1 MTRTGQWAYRCA
13 MRTTEAAGRPTRSWL
28 GLVPPGWPSDVA
40 VALSTGT
47 LQVVFTL
54 LASQNLRGRL
64 PLDALGLALLVAGPV
79 ALLGRRRW
87 PLPTLLVIA
96 AVTVLYFA
104 LGYPFGPAWLA
115 LLVAFWTAVT
125 GGQRLAAWLTAG
137 VATPVF
143 VALTA
148 LFARTPVPSLEGLV
162 AHLGWLVVVLAAA
175 EVVRVRRER
184 MLEAA
189 RTRAEEDRRRV
200 GEERLRIAR
209 ELHDVLAHNIS
220 LINVQA
226 GVALHLMDEQ
236 PGQSRTA
243 LVAIKQASSDALR
256 ELRSVLDILRQG
268 GEAPRSPTSGL
279 DSLDGLVANAE
290 AAGLEVRTRVEGTP
304 RPLPAG
310 VDLAAFRIVQ
320 EALTNIT
327 RHAGRPAAA
336 TVLVAYGDHD
346 LTVQVDDNGN
356 GVESAFGRRP
366 EDSDRQDRRSGR
378 SGNGI
383 RGMRERA
390 AALGGELAAGP
401 RASGG
406 FRVSAHLP
414 LPEGSGGPRRGAPV
428 DQPEGSGE
436 PPRGAPVDQP
446 EGSGEPPRGAPVD
459 QGMRP

>member
-1 MTRTGQWAYRCA
+1 MTRAGEGAYRGA
-13 MRTTEAAGRPTRSWL
+13 MQTTGAARRPTRSWL

-40 VALSTGT
+40 VALSTGV
-47 LQVVFTL
+47 LQVL
-54 LASQNLRGRL
+54 LTIGASRDLGGRL
-64 PLDALGLALLVAGPV
+64 PLDALGFALLVAGPV

-87 PLPTLLVIA
+87 PLATLGVVA
-96 AVTVLYFA
+96 AATVLFYA

-115 LLVAFWTAVT
+115 LLVALWTAVT
-125 GGQRLAAWLTAG
+125 GGRRLAAWLTA
-137 VATPVF
+137 ALALPAF

-148 LFARTPVPSLEGLV
+148 LFGRMPVPTAGGLV
-162 AHLGWLVVVLAAA
+162 AHLGWLLVVLVAA
-175 EVVRVRRER
+175 EVVRVRREQVQ
-184 MLEAA
+184 EAA
-189 RTRAEEDRRRV
+189 RTRAEEDRRRA

-236 PGQSRTA
+236 PEQSRTA
-243 LVAIKQASSDALR
+243 LAAIKQASNDALR

-268 GEAPRSPTSGL
+268 GDAPRSPTSGL
-279 DSLDGLVANAE
+279 DSLDGLVANAA

-320 EALTNIT
+320 EALTNVA
-327 RHAGRPAAA
+327 RHAGPATA
-336 TVLVAYGDHD
+336 TVLVAYGEDG
-346 LTVQVDDNGN
+346 LTVRVDDDGK
-356 GVESAFGRRP
+356 GVESAEGRQATA
-366 EDSDRQDRRSGR
+366 SDRPVGR

-390 AALGGELAAGP
+390 AALGGELTAGP
-401 RASGG
+401 HPGGG

-414 LPEGSGGPRRGAPV
+414 LEGSGEPQGGAPV
-428 DQPEGSGE
+428 DQEGARS
-436 PPRGAPVDQP
+436 
-446 EGSGEPPRGAPVD
+446 
-459 QGMRP
+459 

>member
-1 MTRTGQWAYRCA
+1 MTRAGQGAYRCG
-13 MRTTEAAGRPTRSWL
+13 MRTTGAARRPTRSWL
-28 GLVPPGWPSDVA
+28 GLVPPGRPSDVA
-40 VALSTGT
+40 VALSTGV
-47 LQVVFTL
+47 LQVALTVG
-54 LASQNLRGRL
+54 ASQNLRGRL
-64 PLDALGLALLVAGPV
+64 PLDALGYALLVAGPL

-87 PLPTLLVIA
+87 PLATLLVVA
-96 AVTVLYFA
+96 AVTVLFYA

-125 GGQRLAAWLTAG
+125 GGLRLAAWLTAALAIPAYAG
-137 VATPVF
+137 
-143 VALTA
+143 LTA
-148 LFARTPVPSLEGLV
+148 LFDRAPAPTAAGVV
-162 AHLGWLVVVLAAA
+162 AHLGWLLVVLVAA

-184 MLEAA
+184 MQEAA
-189 RTRAEEDRRRV
+189 RVRAEEDRRRA

-243 LVAIKQASSDALR
+243 LAAIKQASNDALG

-268 GEAPRSPTSGL
+268 GDAPRSPTSGL
-279 DSLDGLVANAE
+279 DSLEGLVANAA

-320 EALTNIT
+320 EALTNVT
-327 RHAGRPAAA
+327 RHAGRPVTA

-346 LTVQVDDNGN
+346 LTVRVDDDGRGFDPTHPDGRGN
-356 GVESAFGRRP
+356 
-366 EDSDRQDRRSGR
+366 
-378 SGNGI
+378 NGI

-390 AALGGELAAGP
+390 AALGGELTAGP
-401 RASGG
+401 RPGGG
-406 FRVSAHLP
+406 FSVSARIP
-414 LPEGSGGPRRGAPV
+414 MDGA
-428 DQPEGSGE
+428 
-436 PPRGAPVDQP
+436 
-446 EGSGEPPRGAPVD
+446 
-459 QGMRP
+459 RP